1 MQLFCLPYAG
11 GGAAVYRLWADDL
24 PSDIE
29 VCRIQLPGREDR
41 LDEPLLTDAVHGAGI
56 VAAALVPC
64 LDAPYALFGHSMGA
78 ALAYETALV
87 LERSYGR
94 PPIGLLASA
103 RRAPHLPGRKP
114 PVHRLPDRLFIEEL
128 RRLNGT
134 PREVLDSTEMMGFM
148 LPIVR
153 ADFRLAETYQASA
166 PVPLACPVVALGGR
180 RDHDVSRADLEAWR
194 AVSNGE
200 FRLHT
205 FEGDH
210 FFINAER
217 RTVIDVV
224 RAELARFAR
233 W

>member
-11 GGAAVYRLWADDL
+11 GGAAVYRLWPDDF

-29 VCRIQLPGREDR
+29 VCRVQLPGREDR

-56 VAAALVPC
+56 LAAALVPC

-87 LERSYGR
+87 LERTYGR

-153 ADFRLAETYQASA
+153 ADFPPRGNL
-166 PVPLACPVVALGGR
+166 
-180 RDHDVSRADLEAWR
+180 SRVGSDAA
-194 AVSNGE
+194 AVSCRCPG
-200 FRLHT
+200 RAP
-205 FEGDH
+205 GP
-210 FFINAER
+210 R
-217 RTVIDVV
+217 RST
-224 RAELARFAR
+224 RGSRSLARGEQR
-233 W
+233 